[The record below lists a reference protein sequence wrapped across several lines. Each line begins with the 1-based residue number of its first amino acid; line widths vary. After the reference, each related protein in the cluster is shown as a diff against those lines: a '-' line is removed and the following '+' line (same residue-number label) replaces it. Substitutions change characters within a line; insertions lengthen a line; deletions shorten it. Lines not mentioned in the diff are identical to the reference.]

1 MTKVSLPI
9 KFTPAKETTITVA
22 SVINDCKDASAE
34 ECPLYVYDTASG
46 NRFAVTSVDTSLN
59 GAVDI
64 NICLGPHKAPQRTW
78 RIKYVGENQEEG
90 PLYWSNIEG
99 FCSYC
104 YTLFTED
111 EHNTFEL
118 PMDGEWEVVCDYPRT
133 IMEFVV
139 ELESIIVIIHQ
150 ILTDEERQ
158 KLIYHWQHVLDDMKD
173 NPDDYVRVADVT
185 RTAMEFFNYEYEI
198 CEPDHVYYV

>member
-1 MTKVSLPI
+1 MILHLGNTKGNGYKKYKCLIAQEGINNVDKPLGIGDRKMKASLPI

-22 SVINDCKDASAE
+22 SVINDCRDVASE

-59 GAVDI
+59 GIVDI
-64 NICLGPHKAPQRTW
+64 NICLGTQKNQKRTW
-78 RIKYVGENQEEG
+78 RIKYVGDNQEDD

-99 FCSYC
+99 FCSCC

-111 EHNTFEL
+111 EHNTFDL
-118 PMDGEWEVVCDYPRT
+118 PVDGEWEVVCDYPRT
-133 IMEFVV
+133 VMEFFID
-139 ELESIIVIIHQ
+139 LEAVTVIIHH

-158 KLIYHWQHVLDDMKD
+158 KI
-173 NPDDYVRVADVT
+173 A
-185 RTAMEFFNYEYEI
+185 
-198 CEPDHVYYV
+198 